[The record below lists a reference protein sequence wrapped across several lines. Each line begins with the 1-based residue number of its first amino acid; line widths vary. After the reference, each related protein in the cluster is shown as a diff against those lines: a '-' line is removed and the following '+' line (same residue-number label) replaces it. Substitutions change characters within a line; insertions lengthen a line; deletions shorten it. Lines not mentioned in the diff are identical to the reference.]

1 MYTLEPDSSTAEKQ
15 NSRLEPEIVP
25 ETPSSRLSQ
34 PDSVVADKVKLNSEH
49 DSRILDEVNSNS
61 EPDSRGLDKVNSP
74 LERDSV
80 VKDKADSYLEPDSR
94 VLDKENSHLEPDSIV
109 KEKLEPD
116 LVALLE
122 KQNSRLVSEFRA
134 VKLETEAKKSW
145 DLFYKRNQTKF
156 FKDRHWTTREFQ
168 ELLGRDVFSIS
179 TLIRHNQYT
188 SLVMNLWYRGPPTPG
203 QGRVWKY
210 GSGIL
215 SYQVRHVGG

>member
-34 PDSVVADKVKLNSEH
+34 PNSVVTDRVNSCLEPHSVVSDK
-49 DSRILDEVNSNS
+49 VNSNS
-61 EPDSRGLDKVNSP
+61 ETDSKVKDKVNSNSEADSVDKVNSY
-74 LERDSV
+74 LDSDSV
-80 VKDKADSYLEPDSR
+80 VEDKADSHLEPDSRVKDKVNSYLEPDS
-94 VLDKENSHLEPDSIV
+94 IV
-109 KEKLEPD
+109 REKLEPD

-134 VKLETEAKKSW
+134 VKLETEAKRSW

-168 ELLGRDVFSIS
+168 ELLGRDVFNIS
-179 TLIRHNQYT
+179 TL
-188 SLVMNLWYRGPPTPG
+188 
-203 QGRVWKY
+203 
-210 GSGIL
+210 
-215 SYQVRHVGG
+215 VRHYQRR

>member
-1 MYTLEPDSSTAEKQ
+1 MEKQ
-15 NSRLEPEIVP
+15 NSRLEPEMVS

-34 PDSVVADKVKLNSEH
+34 PDSVVSDKVKLNPEP

-61 EPDSRGLDKVNSP
+61 DPDSRVIDKVNSH
-74 LERDSV
+74 LEPDYV
-80 VKDKADSYLEPDSR
+80 VEDKADSHLEPDSR
-94 VLDKENSHLEPDSIV
+94 VSDKVNCHLEPDSIV
-109 KEKLEPD
+109 REKLEPD

-168 ELLGRDVFSIS
+168 ELLGRDVFNI
-179 TLIRHNQYT
+179 
-188 SLVMNLWYRGPPTPG
+188 
-203 QGRVWKY
+203 
-210 GSGIL
+210 
-215 SYQVRHVGG
+215 